1 MLVETLLPFM
11 AIIAVAT
18 YVQSVAGFAL
28 GMIVMGTVT
37 TFNLVP
43 IAFTS
48 VVISF
53 VTLINSIFILKGSIQ
68 QLNRR
73 LILLTVAGMLPGLII
88 GLTLLEFLSS
98 EYNQMLQN
106 ILGIAIIG
114 AGISMIV
121 KSPHKD
127 RQQSCEGMFFGAGIA
142 SGILTGLFSMGGPP
156 LVYIF
161 YRQPF
166 TLNLIRLYLLSI
178 FFVSSICRITMVG
191 IQGGLTSDM
200 LLFALIC
207 IPVVLGVSWIAR
219 RYPPPISLDTMRK
232 IAFCML
238 MVIGVSLLINSN
250 H

>member
-18 YVQSVAGFAL
+18 YVQSIAGFAL

-48 VVISF
+48 VVISS
-53 VTLINSIFILKGSIQ
+53 VTLMNSIFILKGCFG
-68 QLNRR
+68 QLNKR
-73 LILLTVAGMLPGLII
+73 IVIITVTGMLPGMFI
-88 GLTLLEFLSS
+88 GLTLLEYLSS
-98 EYNQMLQN
+98 SFNEILQT
-106 ILGIAIIG
+106 ILGVAIIG
-114 AGISMIV
+114 AGISMIL

-127 RQQSCEGMFFGAGIA
+127 RKHSKEPAFFCAGTA
-142 SGILTGLFSMGGPP
+142 SGILNGMFSMGGPP

-166 TLNLIRLYLLSI
+166 PLNLIRLYLLSI
-178 FFVSSICRITMVG
+178 FFVSSISRLTMVG
-191 IQGGLTSDM
+191 IRGELTSDI
-200 LLFALIC
+200 LLFSAVC
-207 IPVVLGVSWIAR
+207 IPIVLGVSWFAKH
-219 RYPPPISLDTMRK
+219 YPPPISLDTMRK

-238 MVIGVSLLINSN
+238 MVIGSSLLFR
-250 H
+250 

>member
-53 VTLINSIFILKGSIQ
+53 VTLINSIFILKGCFH

-73 LILLTVAGMLPGLII
+73 LVLFTVVGMLPGLVI

-98 EYNQMLQN
+98 EYNQILQN

-114 AGISMIV
+114 AGISMIL
-121 KSPHKD
+121 KSPHKE
-127 RQQSCEGMFFGAGIA
+127 RKQSHDGIFFGAGTA

-166 TLNLIRLYLLSI
+166 TLHLIRLYLLSI
-178 FFVSSICRITMVG
+178 FFVSSISRITMVG

-200 LLFALIC
+200 LLFSVIC
-207 IPVVLGVSWIAR
+207 IPVVLSMSWIAK

-232 IAFCML
+232 FAFFLLML
-238 MVIGVSLLINSN
+238 IGSSLLY
-250 H
+250 

>member
-53 VTLINSIFILKGSIQ
+53 VTLINSVFILKGCFH

-73 LILLTVAGMLPGLII
+73 LVLLTVAGMLPGLLI
-88 GLTLLEFLSS
+88 GLTLLEYLSND
-98 EYNQMLQN
+98 YNQILQN
-106 ILGIAIIG
+106 ILGVAIIG
-114 AGISMIV
+114 AGISMIL

-127 RQQSCEGMFFGAGIA
+127 RQQSHDGMFFAAGSA
-142 SGILTGLFSMGGPP
+142 SGILTGMFSMGGPP
-156 LVYIF
+156 LVYTF

-166 TLNLIRLYLLSI
+166 TLHLIRLYLLSI
-178 FFVSSICRITMVG
+178 FFVSSVSRITMVG
-191 IQGGLTSDM
+191 LQGGLTSEM
-200 LLFALIC
+200 LLFSLIC
-207 IPVVLGVSWIAR
+207 IPVVLGMSSIAKR
-219 RYPPPISLDTMRK
+219 FPPPISLDTMRK
-232 IAFCML
+232 FAFCLL
-238 MVIGVSLLINSN
+238 MVIGSSLLFS
-250 H
+250 

>member
-53 VTLINSIFILKGSIQ
+53 VTLINSIFILKGCFQ

-73 LILLTVAGMLPGLII
+73 LVLLTVAGMLPGLII
-88 GLTLLEFLSS
+88 GLTLLEYLSS
-98 EYNQMLQN
+98 EYNQILQN
-106 ILGIAIIG
+106 ILGIAIIS
-114 AGISMIV
+114 AGISMIL
-121 KSPHKD
+121 KSPHED
-127 RQQSCEGMFFGAGIA
+127 RKQSHEAMFLGAGTA

-178 FFVSSICRITMVG
+178 FFVSSISRLTLVG
-191 IQGGLTSDM
+191 ILGELTSDM
-200 LLFALIC
+200 LLFSAVC
-207 IPVVLGVSWIAR
+207 IPIVLGVSWLAKH
-219 RYPPPISLDTMRK
+219 YPPPISLDTMRK

-238 MVIGVSLLINSN
+238 MVIGSSLLFR
-250 H
+250 

>member
-11 AIIAVAT
+11 AIIAIAT

-53 VTLINSIFILKGSIQ
+53 VTLINSIFILKGCFQ
-68 QLNRR
+68 QLNRK
-73 LILLTVAGMLPGLII
+73 LVILTVAGMLPGLII
-88 GLTLLEFLSS
+88 GLTLLEYLSS
-98 EYNQMLQN
+98 EYNQILQN

-114 AGISMIV
+114 AGISMIL
-121 KSPHKD
+121 KSPHKE
-127 RQQSCEGMFFGAGIA
+127 RQQSHQAMFFGAGTA

-161 YRQPF
+161 YRQRLL
-166 TLNLIRLYLLSI
+166 TL
-178 FFVSSICRITMVG
+178 
-191 IQGGLTSDM
+191 
-200 LLFALIC
+200 
-207 IPVVLGVSWIAR
+207 
-219 RYPPPISLDTMRK
+219 
-232 IAFCML
+232 
-238 MVIGVSLLINSN
+238 
-250 H
+250 

>member
-53 VTLINSIFILKGSIQ
+53 VTLINSIFILKGCMQ

-73 LILLTVAGMLPGLII
+73 LVLLTVAGMLPGLMI
-88 GLTLLEFLSS
+88 GLTLLEYLSS
-98 EYNQMLQN
+98 EYSQILQN

-114 AGISMIV
+114 AGISMIL

-127 RQQSCEGMFFGAGIA
+127 RKQSHEGMFLGAGTA

-178 FFVSSICRITMVG
+178 FFVSSISRITMVG

-200 LLFALIC
+200 LLFSVIC
-207 IPVVLGVSWIAR
+207 IPVVLGMSWVAKH
-219 RYPPPISLDTMRK
+219 YPPPISLNTMRK
-232 IAFCML
+232 FAFCLL
-238 MVIGVSLLINSN
+238 MIIGSSLLFS
-250 H
+250 

>member
-1 MLVETLLPFM
+1 MFVETLLPFM

-48 VVISF
+48 VIISS
-53 VTLINSIFILKGSIQ
+53 VTLMNSLFILKNSFN

-73 LILLTVAGMLPGLII
+73 LVMMTVAGLLPGMFV
-88 GLTLLEFLSS
+88 GLMLLEYLSDDFDDI
-98 EYNQMLQN
+98 LQT
-106 ILGIAIIG
+106 ILGVAIIG
-114 AGISMIV
+114 AGISMIL
-121 KSPHKD
+121 KSPHKE
-127 RQQSCEGMFFGAGIA
+127 RKESKPLAFLTAGTA
-142 SGILTGLFSMGGPP
+142 SGILNGMFSMGGPP

-161 YRQPF
+161 YRQPH

-178 FFVSSICRITMVG
+178 FFVSSLSRITMVG
-191 IQGGLTSDM
+191 LRGELTLDM
-200 LLFALIC
+200 LLFSTVC
-207 IPVVLGVSWIAR
+207 IPIVLGVSWIAR

-232 IAFCML
+232 IAFFML

>member
-53 VTLINSIFILKGSIQ
+53 VTLINSIFILKGCFQ

-73 LILLTVAGMLPGLII
+73 LVLLTVAGMLPGLMI
-88 GLTLLEFLSS
+88 GLTLLEYLSS
-98 EYNQMLQN
+98 EYNQILQN
-106 ILGIAIIG
+106 ILGLAIIG
-114 AGISMIV
+114 AGISMIL

-127 RQQSCEGMFFGAGIA
+127 RKQSHEGMFLGAGTA

-178 FFVSSICRITMVG
+178 FFVSSISRITMVG
-191 IQGGLTSDM
+191 IQGGLTNDM
-200 LLFALIC
+200 LLFSIIC
-207 IPVVLGVSWIAR
+207 IPVVLGMSWVAKH
-219 RYPPPISLDTMRK
+219 YPPPISLDTMRK
-232 IAFCML
+232 FAFCLL
-238 MVIGVSLLINSN
+238 MIIGSSLLFS
-250 H
+250 